1 MALRV
6 FRKSS
11 FFAKIS
17 MEGPKGSSPFAFYA
31 FYQLYSHLN
40 PGKSSSLSLEDI
52 RRRLYPDFRIDYNEK
67 TSLFITWKK
76 KSNKHHTIDINEE
89 NYILRGCIGT
99 FAKMPIAHGIEKY
112 SLIAALEDRRFSP
125 IQKRELV
132 DLKCSCNIL
141 GNFKTIF
148 RGGGNPNGDIFDW
161 ELGKHG
167 IELYFKHPKTG
178 TTCSAT
184 FLPDVMP
191 EQHWNKED
199 TFANLI
205 EKAGYWGNISEVMD
219 NFETYFIEVIRYEG
233 KKSSITYEEFNKQ
246 LKDIEA

>member
-1 MALRV
+1 MSIEVA
-6 FRKSS
+6 
-11 FFAKIS
+11 
-17 MEGPKGSSPFAFYA
+17 KGSSPYAFYA

-40 PGKSSSLSLEDI
+40 PGKTIPLSIEEI
-52 RRRLYPDFRIDYNEK
+52 ARKLYPNFKVDNHEK

-76 KSNKHHTIDINEE
+76 RSSKFHKENTNKD

-99 FAKMPIAHGIEKY
+99 FAKMPITLGIEKY

-125 IQKRELV
+125 VQKKELK

-141 GNFKTIF
+141 GRFKTIF
-148 RGGGNPNGDIFDW
+148 QGGDSPSGDIMDW

-167 IELYFKHPKTG
+167 IELHFKHPKTG
-178 TTCSAT
+178 ATCSAT

-199 TFANLI
+199 TFVNLI
-205 EKAGYWGNISEVMD
+205 EKAGYWGNISEVMN
-219 NFETYFIEVIRYEG
+219 NFESYFIEVITYEG
-233 KKSSITYEEFNKQ
+233 NKSSITFDEFEKQ
-246 LKDIEA
+246 LKDIET

>member
-1 MALRV
+1 MSIEVA
-6 FRKSS
+6 
-11 FFAKIS
+11 
-17 MEGPKGSSPFAFYA
+17 KGSSPFAFYA

-40 PGKSSSLSLEDI
+40 PGETSNLSLKEI
-52 RRRLYPDFRIDYNEK
+52 AKNLYPDFKIDYNEK

-76 KSNKHHTIDINEE
+76 RSDKHHNGSSTQE
-89 NYILRGCIGT
+89 NYMLRGCIGT
-99 FAKMPIAHGIEKY
+99 FAKMPIASGIKRY

-125 IQKRELV
+125 IQKRELT

-141 GNFKTIF
+141 GHFKTIF
-148 RGGGNPNGDIFDW
+148 QGGDNPSGDIFDW

-191 EQHWNKED
+191 EQHWSKED
-199 TFANLI
+199 TFVNLI

-219 NFETYFIEVIRYEG
+219 SFESYFIEVIRYEG
-233 KKSSITYEEFNKQ
+233 DKSSITFEEFERQ
-246 LKDIEA
+246 LDNVEA

>member
-1 MALRV
+1 MALRL

-52 RRRLYPDFRIDYNEK
+52 RRRLYPDFKIDYNEK

-76 KSNKHHTIDINEE
+76 KSNKHHTIDTNEE

-167 IELYFKHPKTG
+167 IELYFKHPKNRHH
-178 TTCSAT
+178 
-184 FLPDVMP
+184 M
-191 EQHWNKED
+191 
-199 TFANLI
+199 
-205 EKAGYWGNISEVMD
+205 
-219 NFETYFIEVIRYEG
+219 
-233 KKSSITYEEFNKQ
+233 
-246 LKDIEA
+246 